1 MNDMPTAVMSGASFG
16 ARRSRRYAKRS
27 MPTLM
32 PLQKAIE
39 TTRASNM
46 MPKLRT
52 LGSVALKRV
61 VVTSADI
68 SVPSMKRSPWAKL
81 MSWMMPYTIV

>member
-1 MNDMPTAVMSGASFG
+1 
-16 ARRSRRYAKRS
+16 
-27 MPTLM
+27 
-32 PLQKAIE
+32 
-39 TTRASNM
+39 M